1 MEFTLHRIGAEM
13 NVTRAVVLS
22 SSLDDLMDRTANSLA
37 VASSCNGLR
46 WVGKILVDIF
56 RNLDC
61 DLCCRGDPKWGHL
74 LLDAIV
80 IMQISNFEC

>member
-1 MEFTLHRIGAEM
+1 M

-22 SSLDDLMDRTANSLA
+22 SSIDDLMDRTADSLA

-46 WVGKILVDIF
+46 WVGKILFDIF

-61 DLCCRGDPKWGHL
+61 ELCCRGDPRGFHV

-80 IMQISNFEC
+80 IMQASNFEC